1 MSDSSNSLLGNK
13 LILRGATLV
22 PFLLFLFARRAL
34 FGRDAGV
41 LL

>member
-13 LILRGATLV
+13 LILRGAMLV

-34 FGRDAGV
+34 FRRDAGV
-41 LL
+41 LF

>member
-1 MSDSSNSLLGNK
+1 MSNSSNSLLGNK
-13 LILRGATLV
+13 LILRDAMLV